1 MKPIST
7 FDVDDA
13 AHVGDRRGGRRVDVR
28 QRGAALLTAMIIV
41 ALVATLASSMVW
53 QQWRAVE
60 VETADRARAQS
71 AWILSGALDW
81 ARLIMREDKR
91 DVDHLG
97 EPWAVPLAEARM
109 STFLAADKDNTD
121 TGPEAFLSGVIADA
135 QSRYNL
141 RNLISPTTRIAPP
154 AQLAILVKLC
164 DLVGVS
170 GDVATSIAVGLND
183 AWPASS
189 VGTAIP
195 NVAPGAAAAAAASAA
210 VATKPQ
216 SANPPV
222 MPQNERELKWLG
234 IDPDGLSRLLPYI
247 VLLPTSTPVNLN
259 TASREVIA
267 AVVDTLDVAGAERLV
282 QGRTRSPFRSTA
294 DASKLLSGTVVL
306 DTSRVDIKSNYF
318 EVGGRLRLDDRI
330 LEERSL
336 IVRAQ
341 TGNTITA
348 IARER
353 TNSQQSMAN
362 SSTLPSQ

>member
-1 MKPIST
+1 MQIRLERSART
-7 FDVDDA
+7 
-13 AHVGDRRGGRRVDVR
+13 DRGRR
-28 QRGAALLTAMIIV
+28 QQGAALLTAMIIV

-91 DVDHLG
+91 DIDHLG

-141 RNLISPTTRIAPP
+141 RNLIASTRIAPP

-170 GDVATSIAVGLND
+170 NDVAVSIANGLND
-183 AWPASS
+183 AAPAASS
-189 VGTAIP
+189 GTTGTIGTTTTT
-195 NVAPGAAAAAAASAA
+195 NASTTGTTAQS
-210 VATKPQ
+210 KPQ
-216 SANPPV
+216 SANPPL
-222 MPQNERELKWLG
+222 MPQNERQLRWLG
-234 IDPDGLSRLLPYI
+234 IDPDALARLQPYV
-247 VLLPTSTPVNLN
+247 VLLPTTTLVNIN
-259 TASREVIA
+259 TAPREVIA
-267 AVVDTLDVAGAERLV
+267 AVVDTLDLAGAERLV
-282 QGRTRSPFRSTA
+282 QARTSNPFKTVA
-294 DASKLLSGTVVL
+294 DAQKLLTGTVML
-306 DTSRVDIKSNYF
+306 DSSRVDIKSSYF
-318 EVGGRLRLDDRI
+318 EVGGRLRLEDRI

-336 IVRAQ
+336 IVRAP

-353 TNSQQSMAN
+353 TNSQQTMAN
-362 SSTLPSQ
+362 SATPPSQ

>member
-1 MKPIST
+1 MTQLAPTHRPRPGTSR
-7 FDVDDA
+7 
-13 AHVGDRRGGRRVDVR
+13 DRHDRHDPGRS

-91 DVDHLG
+91 DIDHLG

-141 RNLISPTTRIAPP
+141 RNLISGTRIAPP

-170 GDVATSIAVGLND
+170 NDVAIGIANGLND
-183 AWPASS
+183 AAPSSATGTTPTGTSVGPLAS
-189 VGTAIP
+189 VGTTGTTTA
-195 NVAPGAAAAAAASAA
+195 N
-210 VATKPQ
+210 KPQ
-216 SANPPV
+216 SANPPL
-222 MPQNERELKWLG
+222 MPQNERQLRWLG
-234 IDPDGLSRLLPYI
+234 VDPDALARLQPYV
-247 VLLPTSTPVNLN
+247 VLLPMATPVNLN
-259 TASREVIA
+259 TAPREVIA
-267 AVVDTLDVAGAERLV
+267 AVVDTLDLAGAERLV
-282 QGRTRSPFRSTA
+282 QGRTRSPFKTVSDAQNLLPGTA
-294 DASKLLSGTVVL
+294 LLDGQ
-306 DTSRVDIKSNYF
+306 RVDIKSSYF
-318 EVGGRLRLDDRI
+318 EVGGRLRLEDRI

-336 IVRAQ
+336 IVRA
-341 TGNTITA
+341 TSGNVITA

-362 SSTLPSQ
+362 SATPPSQ